1 MIRASFT
8 LASAL
13 SPVHASRHMQRHVS
27 QIDAFHAEMRN
38 FSDFGT
44 PTRILEIASAGRSI
58 PVYVNE
64 FWTAKQRAAHSL
76 HELSYRACFKP
87 QLPRFF
93 IERFTT
99 ASEKVYDPFMG
110 RGTTLLESALL
121 ERVPVGC
128 DINPL
133 SALLCLPRLRS
144 VDLKQIEKRLGEI
157 DITAPSEIREDLAVF
172 YHPDTLRE
180 LCALREYFLTK
191 EKAGTLDDV
200 DAWIRMVAT
209 NRLTGHS
216 SGFFSVYTLPPN
228 QAVSIASQIK
238 INEKRGQVPTAR
250 DIRKIILKKSASL
263 LKDLSPDEK
272 TNLKAVS
279 KKAQCVT
286 ASSAHTPAIADSS
299 IALVVTSPPFLDIVQ
314 YDQDNWLRC
323 WFNGIDSK
331 TVPIWQWRKA
341 EDWQAAMSE
350 VFRELQRVL
359 VDGGIVAFE
368 VGEVRNGKIK
378 LEELVIPAAA
388 SAGLQTVAVLI
399 NDQEFTKT
407 SNCWGVD
414 NSSKG
419 TNTNRIVILQ
429 KSRPAQQ
436 LSLGL

>member
-13 SPVHASRHMQRHVS
+13 SPVHVSCHMQRHVS
-27 QIDAFHAEMRN
+27 QIDAFHAEMRD

-44 PTRILEIASAGRSI
+44 TTRILEIASAGRSI

-76 HELSYRACFKP
+76 HEVSYRACFKP

-191 EKAGTLDDV
+191 EKAGTLDDI

-228 QAVSIASQIK
+228 QAVSITSQIK
-238 INEKRGQVPTAR
+238 INEKRGQVPTVR

>member
-1 MIRASFT
+1 M
-8 LASAL
+8 
-13 SPVHASRHMQRHVS
+13 PRHVS
-27 QIDAFHAEMRN
+27 QIDAFHAEMRD

-44 PTRILEIASAGRSI
+44 PTRIFEIASNDRSI

-64 FWTAKQRAAHSL
+64 YWTSKQRAAHSL
-76 HELSYRACFKP
+76 HEVSYRACFKP

-93 IERFTT
+93 IERFT
-99 ASEKVYDPFMG
+99 AVGEKVYDPFMG
-110 RGTTLLESALL
+110 RGTSLLESALL

-144 VDLKQIEKRLGEI
+144 VDLKQIEKRLAEI
-157 DITAPSEIREDLAVF
+157 DLTAPSEIREDLAVF
-172 YHPDTLRE
+172 YHPNTLRE

-191 EKAGTLDDV
+191 EKAGTLDDI

-238 INEKRGQVPTAR
+238 INEKRGQVPTVR

-414 NSSKG
+414 NTSKG

>member
-1 MIRASFT
+1 M
-8 LASAL
+8 
-13 SPVHASRHMQRHVS
+13 PRHVS
-27 QIDAFHAEMRN
+27 QIDAFHAEMRD

-44 PTRILEIASAGRSI
+44 PTRIFEIASNDRSI

-64 FWTAKQRAAHSL
+64 YWTSKQRAAHSL
-76 HELSYRACFKP
+76 HEVSYRACFKP

-93 IERFTT
+93 IERFT
-99 ASEKVYDPFMG
+99 AVGEKVYDPFMG

-144 VDLKQIEKRLGEI
+144 VDLKQIEKRLAEI
-157 DITAPSEIREDLAVF
+157 DLTAPSEIREDLAVF

-191 EKAGTLDDV
+191 EKAGTLDDI

-238 INEKRGQVPTAR
+238 INEKRGQVPTVR

-429 KSRPAQQ
+429 KPRPAQQ